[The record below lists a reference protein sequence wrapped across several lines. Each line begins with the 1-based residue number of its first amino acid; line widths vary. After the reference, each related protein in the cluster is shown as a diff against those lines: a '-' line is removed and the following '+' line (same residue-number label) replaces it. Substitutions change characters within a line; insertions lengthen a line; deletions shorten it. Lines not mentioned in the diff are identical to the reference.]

1 MEEIATAQFWWG
13 LAAVIWVNV
22 ILSCDNAV
30 VIALAVRSLP
40 RRQRKQAVYWGAGAA
55 VALRIALTIIAVEL
69 LRLPLLKITGGLALL
84 WIAVQLLLPRGAGSV
99 VKDTGNLMPAIK
111 TILVADLM
119 MSGDNV
125 IAVAAAA
132 QGSMTRLL
140 LGLAISMPLVIL
152 GATLLLKLMERWPI
166 IITIGAAILGWVA
179 GEMLVTDPVVAE
191 WVDAQV
197 LGVPWSDKPAGYL
210 HWLAPAVGAIA
221 VVVVGKWLA
230 ERAEKEHKGTV
241 DLADEEPKA

>member
-55 VALRIALTIIAVEL
+55 LALRIALTMIAVEL
-69 LRLPLLKITGGLALL
+69 LRLPLLKIIGGLALL
-84 WIAVQLLLPRGAGSV
+84 WIAVQLLFPRGAGGV
-99 VKDTGNLMPAIK
+99 VKDTGNLMPAIR

-119 MSGDNV
+119 MSVDNV

-132 QGSMTRLL
+132 QGSMTRLV

-152 GATLLLKLMERWPI
+152 GATLLLKLMERYPL
-166 IITIGAAILGWVA
+166 ITVLGAAILGWVA
-179 GEMLVTDPVVAE
+179 GGMLVTDPAAAE
-191 WVDAQV
+191 WIDANLPWMHIRA
-197 LGVPWSDKPAGYL
+197 LGASWAEIAGAL
-210 HWLAPAVGAIA
+210 LVVGVGRWLAT
-221 VVVVGKWLA
+221 
-230 ERAEKEHKGTV
+230 RAARV
-241 DLADEEPKA
+241 